1 MKTIL
6 WDLTQRL
13 SFRDVFL
20 PAIAGRSA
28 GPESIVPA
36 VVMDSGL
43 AYPALRASHA
53 PRNDDCCWWSLRK
66 RGQKRE
72 LRKIVTAECRFGARV
87 PGSSAA
93 VRTKTL
99 TSKGAINCLD
109 LSPTSQRHQRAALIY
124 GSKLS
129 LEGTMTASLSP
140 ADIPPA
146 ADAAAFQPRSRV
158 GVVAT
163 GASSAPPANRTGAG
177 LAFGEAPASVPAPA
191 APVVAASSLS
201 GTTIPAHQLS
211 ETTEVQQATEAAQLA
226 EARLQ
231 AGKAAGASDTELKKL
246 QLEVE
251 SSKLALAKALVQQ
264 ARVAAQL
271 AEARLYGAIMAGG
284 AFDAELKKLQL
295 EVASSKLALAKASG
309 EPADRVE
316 NLSDKV
322 VVAKVLLA
330 AATANENDVVAF
342 IRGNHLFM
350 NNIEVDYVRKL
361 SPSERNE
368 IIKQCGAHVRS
379 MHIKPG
385 EIVALPSAPS
395 LYREFIDKYPALRPT
410 LVDKPRLIAAT
421 SENLAKI
428 KLIRERQSE
437 IKYMSDMD
445 QWGKLQQWDAGET
458 GKGDCEDFATF
469 ALKLCME
476 AGFPREACLITF
488 AIDNEN
494 DWHIF
499 LTVRTTKGDWCI
511 DRRWQGIVT
520 PQQQKDL
527 GYTQAW
533 LEDPFGRTDE
543 ATGTY
548 KWVWSP
554 YGD

>member
-1 MKTIL
+1 M
-6 WDLTQRL
+6 
-13 SFRDVFL
+13 
-20 PAIAGRSA
+20 
-28 GPESIVPA
+28 
-36 VVMDSGL
+36 
-43 AYPALRASHA
+43 
-53 PRNDDCCWWSLRK
+53 
-66 RGQKRE
+66 
-72 LRKIVTAECRFGARV
+72 
-87 PGSSAA
+87 
-93 VRTKTL
+93 
-99 TSKGAINCLD
+99 
-109 LSPTSQRHQRAALIY
+109 
-124 GSKLS
+124 
-129 LEGTMTASLSP
+129 
-140 ADIPPA
+140 
-146 ADAAAFQPRSRV
+146 
-158 GVVAT
+158 
-163 GASSAPPANRTGAG
+163 
-177 LAFGEAPASVPAPA
+177 
-191 APVVAASSLS
+191 
-201 GTTIPAHQLS
+201 
-211 ETTEVQQATEAAQLA
+211 QQATEAAQLA

-251 SSKLALAKALVQQ
+251 SSKLVLAKALVEQ

-284 AFDAELKKLQL
+284 ASDAELKKLQL
-295 EVASSKLALAKASG
+295 EVASSKLALAEASG

-322 VVAKVLLA
+322 VVAKVLLG

-342 IRGNHLFM
+342 IGGNHLFM

-368 IIKQCGAHVRS
+368 IIKQCGAHVKS
-379 MHIKPG
+379 MYIKPG
-385 EIVALPSAPS
+385 EIVARPSAPGA
-395 LYREFIDKYPALRPT
+395 YREFIDKYPELNPRPI
-410 LVDKPRLIAAT
+410 DKPRLVDAT

-428 KLIRERQSE
+428 KLIRERQSRE
-437 IKYMSDMD
+437 IEYVSDMD

-494 DWHIF
+494 DWHVF
-499 LTVRTTKGDWCI
+499 LTVRTTKGDLCI

-527 GYTQAW
+527 GYTHAW
-533 LEDPFGRTDE
+533 QEDPFGRKDE
-543 ATGTY
+543 VTGTY